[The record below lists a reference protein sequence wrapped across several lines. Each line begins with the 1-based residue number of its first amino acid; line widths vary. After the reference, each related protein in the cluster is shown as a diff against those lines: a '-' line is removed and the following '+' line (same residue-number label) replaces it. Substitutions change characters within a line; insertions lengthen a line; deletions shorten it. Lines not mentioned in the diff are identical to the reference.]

1 MTWVPAIILFGSTIF
16 PIGYYLSSP
25 NRTQTGRTGTISILI
40 PLIGLL
46 LGTALLLGSLGPL
59 TANPLRLAVSIAG
72 VLEVLVVVGF
82 LTPRVI
88 GATLGEYIANTLL
101 NRTVV
106 NAGYPVLVN
115 DEVVACT
122 CRADYDYSINAGIAC
137 AYLPTEYTDVG
148 QSVEIEYGGGR
159 YDATVRS
166 SPLFNS

>member
-25 NRTQTGRTGTISILI
+25 NRTQTGRTGAISTLIPLI

-88 GATLGEYIANTLL
+88 GATLGEYIANTPL
-101 NRTVV
+101 NR
-106 NAGYPVLVN
+106 
-115 DEVVACT
+115 
-122 CRADYDYSINAGIAC
+122 
-137 AYLPTEYTDVG
+137 
-148 QSVEIEYGGGR
+148 GGR
-159 YDATVRS
+159 
-166 SPLFNS
+166 